1 MELGEVLVKQ
11 NCEPTYDFLN
21 AMIIRDDSGADAYAM
36 KGNWAIFHIISR
48 MLSSLA
54 IGVIILVLL
63 QP

>member
-1 MELGEVLVKQ
+1 
-11 NCEPTYDFLN
+11 
-21 AMIIRDDSGADAYAM
+21 MIIRDDSGADAYAM
-36 KGNWAIFHIISR
+36 KSNRAICHIIAR